1 MSILRP
7 TCHAP
12 SAPDAEA
19 LLVALVL
26 DPATYSRNRF
36 FELYSDP
43 AVRRVRR
50 RAALVRSLLRHLAR
64 RTPDQRGQ
72 PFETETT
79 EGGAVNLSY
88 TVPRLGLRR
97 TTRLEPLELSLVRFG
112 VARAEG
118 RNLPA
123 DDADRVR
130 VEAALRCLADPIV
143 PRAAPSRPT
152 PTPPP
157 PTTGTGA

>member
-7 TCHAP
+7 TRHAAA
-12 SAPDAEA
+12 APDAEA

-64 RTPDQRGQ
+64 RTPDQRQ

-118 RNLPA
+118 RTLSP
-123 DDADRVR
+123 DDADRLR
-130 VEAALRCLADPIV
+130 VEAALRCLVEPIV